1 MGNQH
6 TLKAWAPT
14 NQEFTQWLVAATANL
29 WYGRQTLE
37 RARDYNFLK
46 EKLAKLSEKSYTQ
59 AQKLSDG
66 CQVSQAELIC
76 ASLCLYQARPWRLR
90 DAALYP
96 NAQNTAGKK
105 KKYRKWKGKRAKG
118 MKWINRKETN
128 IYGLP
133 DKFKII
139 ILKKLKVLQE
149 NTLKTTKQN

>member
-1 MGNQH
+1 MDVRSH
-6 TLKAWAPT
+6 
-14 NQEFTQWLVAATANL
+14 
-29 WYGRQTLE
+29 
-37 RARDYNFLK
+37 
-46 EKLAKLSEKSYTQ
+46 KLSWSVQVFAYIKPGHEDWEMQLFIQMHKTQ
-59 AQKLSDG
+59 Q
-66 CQVSQAELIC
+66 E
-76 ASLCLYQARPWRLR
+76 
-90 DAALYP
+90 
-96 NAQNTAGKK
+96 KK